1 MPKRNGII
9 SRPGLTDGTDS
20 PDDDKSFWLEA
31 DLRTAEVVGMTAKS
45 FLAKADVRITGLVW

>member
-1 MPKRNGII
+1 MIG
-9 SRPGLTDGTDS
+9 SRLAEGGDCG
-20 PDDDKSFWLEA
+20 DDDKSFLVKA

>member
-1 MPKRNGII
+1 M
-9 SRPGLTDGTDS
+9 TDATDS
-20 PDDDKSFWLEA
+20 PDYDQSFWWEA

>member
-9 SRPGLTDGTDS
+9 SRPGLTDATDS
-20 PDDDKSFWLEA
+20 PDDGKSFLVKA

-45 FLAKADVRITGLVW
+45 FLAKADVRITRQVW